1 MPDQVAVPLRRAG
14 RGCGGNGCGSNRHR
28 GFFGDQRVAVHHD
41 GRIGDHTN
49 ELMRGEC
56 QRGSPALHRNL
67 KQGRMIFSRGA
78 IGGSDSCEELAEQRM
93 FGWHHE
99 HCRLTAGEQEPDL
112 DFPGTGLLESQFH
125 R

>member
-67 KQGRMIFSRGA
+67 KHGRTAPVFGA
-78 IGGSDSCEELAEQRM
+78 VGGSNRREQLRQERM
-93 FGWHHE
+93 PGRNDQHR
-99 HCRLTAGEQEPDL
+99 RLTAGEQQL
-112 DFPGTGLLESQFH
+112 DFDRPGVGLLDGQFH